1 MKLMSGRRYKD
12 ELSVITGILS
22 EQEGKGEPLSYQQ
35 IDCAVRNLYGGW
47 ENISEYIIHVLKAAL
62 ESDNL
67 EKLFKEQKQ
76 EEELSKQA
84 VFRVQKY
91 EKEKVT

>member
-1 MKLMSGRRYKD
+1 M
-12 ELSVITGILS
+12 
-22 EQEGKGEPLSYQQ
+22 
-35 IDCAVRNLYGGW
+35 YGGW

-91 EKEKVT
+91 EKEKVTESNVEDIIEKALRKK